1 MITTLLANNETKLQG
16 MNYMEIMNEDNYETC
31 YYFFTQ
37 VDDADGY
44 NDTIVHINAKFF
56 GNDNFEPIE
65 SILAF
70 SQFKGTLAEFDDLL
84 VENDIYVRAYN
95 LKFRFLT
102 SEEVKRSNMP
112 ITNFRNKWTDR
123 TEANR
128 YLSSSFR

>member
-16 MNYMEIMNEDNYETC
+16 MNYMEIMNEENYETC

-56 GNDNFEPIE
+56 ANDNFEPIE

-70 SQFKGTLAEFDDLL
+70 SQFKGTLAEFDSLL

-102 SEEVKRSNMP
+102 NEEVNRSNIP
-112 ITNFRNKWTDR
+112 IVNFRNKWTDR

-128 YLSSSFR
+128 YLSSAFR